1 MTQEIVQY
9 PKMKLELEIQDVN
22 FILESLGERPAKTNA
37 MALMS
42 LIKEQC
48 YPCSI
53 RGLIIENPNL
63 LYRCKKNNPI

>member
-9 PKMKLELEIQDVN
+9 PKMKLELEIADVN

-37 MALMS
+37 MALMN

-48 YPCSI
+48 DPQVPDE
-53 RGLIIENPNL
+53 L
-63 LYRCKKNNPI
+63 KQKD

>member
-9 PKMKLELEIQDVN
+9 PKMKLELEIAEVN

-42 LIKEQC
+42 VIKDQC
-48 YPCSI
+48 
-53 RGLIIENPNL
+53 NPQVPEEL
-63 LYRCKKNNPI
+63 KPKD

>member
-9 PKMKLELEIQDVN
+9 PKMKLELEIGDVN

-37 MALMS
+37 MALMN

-48 YPCSI
+48 EPQVPDE
-53 RGLIIENPNL
+53 L
-63 LYRCKKNNPI
+63 KNKES